1 MLTKCPN
8 CNHKFEPDT
17 LHFDPDDPIVKSVKK
32 HMDACDIKF
41 KADNPCPKCGS
52 HNVDIDL
59 GTPMWCVDCG
69 WEW

>member
-8 CNHKFEPDT
+8 CGHKFEHDPF
-17 LHFDPDDPIVKSVKK
+17 HFEEDDPIVQGVKTL
-32 HMDACDIKF
+32 MDACDTKF

-59 GTPMWCVDCG
+59 GTPMWCNDCG